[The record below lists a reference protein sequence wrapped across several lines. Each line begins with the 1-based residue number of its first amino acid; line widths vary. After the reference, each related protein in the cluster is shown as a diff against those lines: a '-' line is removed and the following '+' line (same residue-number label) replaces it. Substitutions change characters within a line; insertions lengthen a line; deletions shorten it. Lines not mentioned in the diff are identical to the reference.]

1 MKKWT
6 ATSKGEPLQRS
17 ILPLALSSSSS
28 STSISRSSNTATRG
42 VFNVVLVGI
51 LKSFLTKKEHA

>member
-6 ATSKGEPLQRS
+6 ETSKGEPLQRS